1 MSKGI
6 LYGVGVGPG
15 DPKLMTL
22 GAYNIIKD
30 NEIIAVVGSKP
41 HESVAYNI
49 AKGAVPDIADKT
61 VIGLDMP
68 MSKDKEYVSKK
79 HEENAK
85 IIESYLIRN
94 KNVVFLTL
102 GDVSL
107 YSTFAYLCER
117 VQRDGFTCEKI
128 SGIPAFIAALTKADE
143 LFVRGNKS
151 VHILTGESF
160 LKEKLKKDDCYVIMK
175 PAGNIEAIKHKLRK
189 EEMSAYAV
197 SRCTMDGEQVY
208 KDIDMLPE
216 DAGYFTVIITM

>member
-1 MSKGI
+1 MDKGV

-15 DPKLMTL
+15 DPNLMTL
-22 GAYNIIKD
+22 RAYNMIKD
-30 NEIIAVVGSKP
+30 NDIIAVAGKEP
-41 HESVAYNI
+41 YESVAYNI
-49 AKGAVPDIADKT
+49 AKGALPDIDNKT

-68 MSKDKEYVSKK
+68 MSKDEEYVSKK

-107 YSTFAYLCER
+107 YSTFAYLFER
-117 VQRDGFTCEKI
+117 VQRDGYNCEQI
-128 SGIPAFIAALTKADE
+128 SGIPAFIAALTKSDT

-160 LKEKLKKDDCYVIMK
+160 LKENPKKDDCYVIMK
-175 PAGNIEAIKHKLRK
+175 PAGNIEAIKQKLK
-189 EEMSAYAV
+189 EAGKNAYAV
-197 SRCTMDGEQVY
+197 SRCTMDGEKVY

-216 DAGYFTVIITM
+216 DTGYFTVIITN